1 MSRAEAC
8 RYLFEIIRYSLAG
21 GEVPT
26 IHEGVDWEKLYRIC
40 KFHKIEAVVA
50 HGIDKISG
58 KEQIPQEVRKKYEQ
72 AWQMET
78 ARDTVQHFSLEESFC
93 RLLRRMVFIVFP

>member
-21 GEVPT
+21 GEAPT

-40 KFHKIEAVVA
+40 KFHKI
-50 HGIDKISG
+50 
-58 KEQIPQEVRKKYEQ
+58 
-72 AWQMET
+72 
-78 ARDTVQHFSLEESFC
+78 
-93 RLLRRMVFIVFP
+93 

>member
-40 KFHKIEAVVA
+40 KFHKIEL
-50 HGIDKISG
+50 
-58 KEQIPQEVRKKYEQ
+58 
-72 AWQMET
+72 WLME
-78 ARDTVQHFSLEESFC
+78 
-93 RLLRRMVFIVFP
+93 

>member
-21 GEVPT
+21 GEAPT
-26 IHEGVDWEKLYRIC
+26 IPEGVDWEKLYRIC

-58 KEQIPQEVRKKYEQ
+58 KEQIPQEVRRYAGDRMCLKSLVYECI
-72 AWQMET
+72 
-78 ARDTVQHFSLEESFC
+78 FS
-93 RLLRRMVFIVFP
+93 

>member
-58 KEQIPQEVRKKYEQ
+58 KEQIPQEVQKSMSRHGRWKLQEIRYNI
-72 AWQMET
+72 
-78 ARDTVQHFSLEESFC
+78 FL
-93 RLLRRMVFIVFP
+93 